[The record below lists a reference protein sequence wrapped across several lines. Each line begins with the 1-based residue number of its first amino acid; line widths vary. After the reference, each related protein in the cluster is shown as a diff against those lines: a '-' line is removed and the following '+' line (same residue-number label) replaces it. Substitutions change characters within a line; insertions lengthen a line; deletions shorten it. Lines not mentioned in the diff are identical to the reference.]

1 MAVEVKSYQFKVQ
14 RCLYLH
20 AITYKMPV
28 VESCVYLHVTI
39 CMMSV
44 ATKNVYFVILNK
56 RYSTSLSNHLIF
68 VNVGCLPNFSFLGN
82 VEVRYLWLET
92 TTTTNRF

>member
-1 MAVEVKSYQFKVQ
+1 
-14 RCLYLH
+14 
-20 AITYKMPV
+20 MPV

-56 RYSTSLSNHLIF
+56 RYSTSLSTAELIGF
-68 VNVGCLPNFSFLGN
+68 DGWIT
-82 VEVRYLWLET
+82 RIW
-92 TTTTNRF
+92 

>member
-1 MAVEVKSYQFKVQ
+1 
-14 RCLYLH
+14 
-20 AITYKMPV
+20 MPV

-56 RYSTSLSNHLIF
+56 RYSTSLSTYLDFIF
-68 VNVGCLPNFSFLGN
+68 KDLFA
-82 VEVRYLWLET
+82 
-92 TTTTNRF
+92 

>member
-56 RYSTSLSNHLIF
+56 RYSTSLSTLLQIKVVLDCSCHILEQAAPF
-68 VNVGCLPNFSFLGN
+68 VV
-82 VEVRYLWLET
+82 
-92 TTTTNRF
+92 

>member
-56 RYSTSLSNHLIF
+56 RYSTSLSNENLKNPKWPPGGLTMANGVLKVVH
-68 VNVGCLPNFSFLGN
+68 P
-82 VEVRYLWLET
+82 
-92 TTTTNRF
+92 